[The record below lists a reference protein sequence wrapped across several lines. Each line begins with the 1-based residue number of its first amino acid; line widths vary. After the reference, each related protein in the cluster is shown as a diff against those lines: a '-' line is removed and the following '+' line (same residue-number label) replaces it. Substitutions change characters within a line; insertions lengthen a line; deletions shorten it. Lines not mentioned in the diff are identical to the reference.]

1 MKRAALGFRAHSGWT
16 AMVALSLDN
25 DAPSVLLRERPRLV
39 ETFTYEFRQPY
50 HTAEKIPLDKAR
62 EFISRVESG
71 AKHLAEEAIHSA
83 QRALRE
89 RGYQLTQLGLPLSSA
104 KPLPNLEKIL
114 SSHALIHTADGELF
128 RQALIHAGQCCNLVV
143 FTSEERELSATACKS
158 LGMKRDGLARVLI
171 AIGRPVGAPW
181 SQDEKLAALSAWLAL
196 KTALSRAR
204 RTTSA
209 S

>member
-1 MKRAALGFRAHSGWT
+1 
-16 AMVALSLDN
+16 MVALSLDK